1 MQANITIKNAGGA
14 SAAGMT
20 RRFFLGASAAASVP
34 AGAAAA
40 VAAKANRIPQTLESQ
55 LDDCV
60 AQLKAIL
67 MEMHPQSAN
76 LDHWLSRHGDGSFRL
91 SVQGYREFIE
101 YDGPGLY
108 EISDRCSDISE
119 CWLQRVDYVPL
130 GYGEPVEGMHYFR
143 SVTCVD
149 GMPVEDVVEKTW
161 PKIIRKIRS
170 GRFPAVHH
178 VSGGTAL

>member
-1 MQANITIKNAGGA
+1 MQVQYKTENAGGA

-20 RRFFLGASAAASVP
+20 RRFFLGASAAATVP

-40 VAAKANRIPQTLESQ
+40 VAAKTNRIPHTLESQ

-67 MEMHPQSAN
+67 MEMHPKATTF
-76 LDHWLSRHGDGSFRL
+76 DYWLLRYGDGSFRM
-91 SVQGYREFIE
+91 SVQGNRDFIE

-108 EISDRCSDISE
+108 EMSDRCSEVSE

-170 GRFPAVHH
+170 GAFPAVHH
-178 VSGGTAL
+178 FSEGAAL